1 MPHVATALPDLTAL
15 DSEALRE
22 LVVEKQNEIESLKLL
37 ILKLQ
42 RMQFGRSSERLVHD
56 IHQLELR
63 LEDLETTSASKPT
76 SAVLESI
83 LEPLK
88 PARRLLL
95 PSYRAKP
102 RYCSPKTRSVR
113 IAARRSADSAMMCVR
128 SWSLCGRGSK

>member
-42 RMQFGRSSERLVHD
+42 RMQFGRSSERLAHD

-83 LEPLK
+83 LKPLK
-88 PARRLLL
+88 PARRPLPAALPREPGLLQ
-95 PSYRAKP
+95 PNGPVCPA
-102 RYCSPKTRSVR
+102 
-113 IAARRSADSAMMCVR
+113 
-128 SWSLCGRGSK
+128 CGGGRD